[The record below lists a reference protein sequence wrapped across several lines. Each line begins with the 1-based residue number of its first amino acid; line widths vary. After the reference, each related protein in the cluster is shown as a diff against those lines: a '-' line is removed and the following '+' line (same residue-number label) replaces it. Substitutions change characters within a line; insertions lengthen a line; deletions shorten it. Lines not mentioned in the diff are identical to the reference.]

1 MRTLS
6 CCLVISVLL
15 FATTSCKK
23 AMEYGDVCQ
32 GLLQTGT
39 ADSTKLRIPGD
50 WMFKYFAYTPNG
62 KDIIYKDPLPYGL
75 LRAKDTNMLVFYYH
89 NEIGFRPHFSGTN
102 NISMQGLFST
112 LVYSL
117 KEIPVEYVFWNT
129 ICYTIK
135 DDMLYIHYKEQDG
148 KNLFILQR
156 K

>member
-1 MRTLS
+1 VRTLS
-6 CCLVISVLL
+6 LCFVIGVLL
-15 FATTSCKK
+15 FATASCKK
-23 AMEYGDVCQ
+23 SIEYGDVCH

-39 ADSTKLRIPGD
+39 ADSTKLLKPGD

-75 LRAKDTNMLVFYYH
+75 LRATDTSTLVFYYH
-89 NEIGFRPHFSGTN
+89 NEIEFYPHLTGTN
-102 NISMQGLFST
+102 NIDLIGGKMT
-112 LVYSL
+112 LIYSL
-117 KEIPVEYVFWNT
+117 KEIPIEYVFWNT

-135 DDMLYIHYKEQDG
+135 DDILYIHYKEQDG